1 MSTANKNL
9 PIFFILAISITLDIH
24 LPLSACAIFCEEIKS
39 GKTFFSFCEKAID
52 ITFRSTF
59 NKEMVLHFL

>member
-9 PIFFILAISITLDIH
+9 PIFFILAISITDIH

-39 GKTFFSFCEKAID
+39 GKTFFSFCERAIY